1 MTPAETAS
9 SAFLQE
15 VPAARGRQSRRA
27 RLVELPQAAA
37 VDLDE
42 AKLVV
47 PVARP
52 GSVQRTA
59 IVNSLRVAGRCPVVT
74 VLAPGGY
81 GKTTLLAQWA
91 GRDERPF
98 AWVSV
103 DASDDV
109 TLLLRHVAAAL
120 SRVQAI
126 DASLPG
132 ALGAPGRSV
141 TSSIR
146 RLASAFYSSER
157 PVVLVLDHVE
167 RLQLREC
174 LEAVAA
180 LADHVPDGS
189 TLVVAGRSAPELPV
203 ARLRAT
209 GRLLELGVDELALSR
224 REAKLLLREAGVEA
238 AEGDASELIDRTE
251 GWAAGLYLAALSLQ
265 DTKVRGDGEDL
276 AGHDRFL
283 ADYFRSEYLA
293 HLRPAEV
300 RFLTRTSVLDRMSGP
315 LCDAVLEGKDAARKL
330 ERLEKLNV
338 FVVPLDR
345 HRGWYR
351 YHRLFRDLLRSEL
364 EQREPELVPALNGR
378 AARWCEAHGSP
389 DAAISYAGLARET
402 ATVAR
407 LVGASALAVYH
418 GGRLAMIE
426 SWLSQFDDESGLA
439 RYPAVAVLGG
449 WVHALRGRPAAAER
463 WLCAAENG
471 NIKRALPDG
480 TTSLEPWLA
489 LLRAA
494 LCRDG
499 PDQMLADAEA
509 AVQGLAAESQWRPTA
524 LLLRGAA
531 LLLLGDVAAADAS
544 MARAVDAAE
553 SVGATEAEVVAL
565 SERSLLAQARGDLD
579 DAKALGLAA
588 RALAEKSGLDD
599 YPTVAIVLAA
609 SARTE
614 LRAGSWERA
623 RADLEQANRLRPQ
636 LTYALPWHSVQ
647 ALLEL
652 ARAHMT
658 LLDRS
663 EAQSLLR
670 DADEILLR
678 RPELGVLAEAA
689 AKLRA
694 ETEKLLEAGDRRA
707 STLTPAE
714 LRLLPLLATHL
725 SFREIGERLYVS
737 RNTVKTQAISV
748 YRKLGVSSRS
758 HAIERA
764 LELGLLDPPAVS
776 PQEFTL
782 TG

>member
-1 MTPAETAS
+1 
-9 SAFLQE
+9 
-15 VPAARGRQSRRA
+15 
-27 RLVELPQAAA
+27 
-37 VDLDE
+37 
-42 AKLVV
+42 
-47 PVARP
+47 
-52 GSVQRTA
+52 
-59 IVNSLRVAGRCPVVT
+59 
-74 VLAPGGY
+74 
-81 GKTTLLAQWA
+81 
-91 GRDERPF
+91 
-98 AWVSV
+98 
-103 DASDDV
+103 
-109 TLLLRHVAAAL
+109 
-120 SRVQAI
+120 
-126 DASLPG
+126 
-132 ALGAPGRSV
+132 
-141 TSSIR
+141 
-146 RLASAFYSSER
+146 
-157 PVVLVLDHVE
+157 
-167 RLQLREC
+167 
-174 LEAVAA
+174 
-180 LADHVPDGS
+180 
-189 TLVVAGRSAPELPV
+189 
-203 ARLRAT
+203 
-209 GRLLELGVDELALSR
+209 VDELALSR

-238 AEGDASELIDRTE
+238 AEGDVSELIDRTE
-251 GWAAGLYLAALSLQ
+251 GWAAGLYLAALSLR
-265 DTKVRGDGEDL
+265 DVRGEAEEL
-276 AGHDRFL
+276 AGRDRFL

-293 HLRPAEV
+293 HLRPAEI
-300 RFLTRTSVLDRMSGP
+300 RFLTRTSVLDSMSGP
-315 LCDAVLEGKDAARKL
+315 LCDAVLEGKGAARKL
-330 ERLEKLNV
+330 ERLEKLNL

-345 HRGWYR
+345 HRRWYR

-378 AARWCEAHGSP
+378 AARWSEAHGSP
-389 DAAISYAGLARET
+389 DAAITYAGLARDT

-407 LVGASALAVYH
+407 LVGASALDVYH
-418 GGRLAMIE
+418 SGRLATIE
-426 SWLSQFDDESGLA
+426 SWLKYFDDGSGLA
-439 RYPAVAVLGG
+439 RYPALAVLGA
-449 WVHALRGRPAAAER
+449 WVHALRGRPAAAGR

-471 NIKRALPDG
+471 NMKRALPDG

-494 LCRDG
+494 LCREG

-509 AVQGLAAESQWRPTA
+509 AVQGLADESQWRPTA

-531 LLLLGDVAAADAS
+531 LLLLGGVAAADAS

-553 SVGATEAEVVAL
+553 SVGATEAQVVAL
-565 SERSLLAQARGDLD
+565 SERSLLAEARGDLG

-588 RALAEKSGLDD
+588 RALVETSGLDD

-614 LRAGSWERA
+614 LRAGSWEKA

-658 LLDRS
+658 LLDPS
-663 EAQSLLR
+663 AAQSLLR
-670 DADEILLR
+670 DADDILLR

-694 ETEKLLEAGDRRA
+694 ETEELLAAGDRRA

-764 LELGLLDPPAVS
+764 GELGLLDPPAVS